1 MIRYLLLFFLM
12 YTCLVTLG
20 QDEAQLKN
28 VEREFEAVLKKEDFF
43 HKKRIKEINNLK
55 AQMAKK
61 KGSKKTF
68 DLSYQLFQAYK
79 KFQTDSALIYLNIS
93 KSLVPAQDIFTLYQ
107 VDLDLAALYSSSGKY
122 IAALDLL
129 ETLDRNNIPNELLA
143 KYYATHV
150 SFYSQ
155 YGQSNDGTEFYQKS
169 ERYRDSLLHILDKN
183 SLDYKLE
190 LGIKN
195 LYAGDREEAQKS
207 FLTLIND
214 TKLSLENTALINY
227 LLGLVYKYN
236 GETDLQQ
243 YYFTKSAIADIQL
256 ANKDNASLQ
265 DLALTYYETGNIDHA
280 FKTIDKSIKDA
291 TFCNMRYRIVEGTL
305 FYPIINAAYQKE
317 IDDQRK
323 KLIVN
328 LVLISILSL
337 ILIGG
342 FVFIINQNKTLK
354 NIKTQLSATNDKL
367 RELNT
372 HIHNQNLALS
382 ESNHIKE
389 EYIAQFFDMCSSYI
403 EKIDTLRKTVLKK
416 ATSNQTQELIN
427 SLKSTSLIEKET
439 AELYQNFDSIF
450 LNLYPTFVDD
460 FNSLLRED
468 ERILLKDK
476 ELLNTELR
484 LFALIRLGIDDS
496 VKIASFLRYSLRTV
510 YNYRTK
516 VRNKAAVDRTQFE
529 DLVKNIG
536 NIDR

>member
-12 YTCLVTLG
+12 YTYLVTLG

-43 HKKRIKEINNLK
+43 HQKRIKEINNLK

-61 KGSKKTF
+61 KGSKETF

-129 ETLDRNNIPNELLA
+129 ETLDRNNIPKELLA

>member
-12 YTCLVTLG
+12 YTYLVTLG

-43 HKKRIKEINNLK
+43 HQKRIKEINNLK

-61 KGSKKTF
+61 KGSKETF

-354 NIKTQLSATNDKL
+354 NIKTQLS
-367 RELNT
+367 E
-372 HIHNQNLALS
+372 
-382 ESNHIKE
+382 
-389 EYIAQFFDMCSSYI
+389 
-403 EKIDTLRKTVLKK
+403 
-416 ATSNQTQELIN
+416 
-427 SLKSTSLIEKET
+427 
-439 AELYQNFDSIF
+439 
-450 LNLYPTFVDD
+450 
-460 FNSLLRED
+460 
-468 ERILLKDK
+468 
-476 ELLNTELR
+476 
-484 LFALIRLGIDDS
+484 
-496 VKIASFLRYSLRTV
+496 
-510 YNYRTK
+510 
-516 VRNKAAVDRTQFE
+516 
-529 DLVKNIG
+529 IG
-536 NIDR
+536 RAHV

>member
-1 MIRYLLLFFLM
+1 MIRYLLLFFLI

-43 HKKRIKEINNLK
+43 HQKRIKEINNLK
-55 AQMAKK
+55 AKMAKK
-61 KGSKKTF
+61 KGSKETF
-68 DLSYQLFQAYK
+68 DLSYQLFHAYK

-190 LGIKN
+190 LGIKK

-214 TKLSLENTALINY
+214 TKRSLENTALINY

-291 TFCNMRYRIVEGTL
+291 TFCNMRYRIIEGTL

-354 NIKTQLSATNDKL
+354 NIKTQLSATNAKL

-427 SLKSTSLIEKET
+427 SLKSTSLIEKEI

>member
-1 MIRYLLLFFLM
+1 MIRYFLLFFLM
-12 YTCLVTLG
+12 YFCLATFG
-20 QDEAQLKN
+20 QDNAQLKN

-43 HKKRIKEINNLK
+43 HQKRIKEINNLK

-61 KGSKKTF
+61 KDAKETF
-68 DLSYQLFQAYK
+68 DLSYQIFQAYK
-79 KFQTDSALIYLNIS
+79 KFQTDSALIYLNTC
-93 KSLVPAQDIFTLYQ
+93 KSLVPAQDPLTLYQ

-129 ETLDRNNIPNELLA
+129 ESLNRNNIPSELLA

-169 ERYRDSLLHILDKN
+169 EHYRDSLLHILDEN

-207 FLTLIND
+207 FLTLINENN
-214 TKLSLENTALINY
+214 LSLENTALVNY
-227 LLGLVYKYN
+227 LLGLAYRYN

-354 NIKTQLSATNDKL
+354 NIKIQLSDTNEKL
-367 RELNT
+367 RELNS

-416 ATSNQTQELIN
+416 ATNNQTQELIN

>member
-43 HKKRIKEINNLK
+43 HQKRIKEINNLK

-61 KGSKKTF
+61 KGSKETF

-129 ETLDRNNIPNELLA
+129 ETLDRNNIPKELLA